1 MRQASRLSGPSIF
14 MAHAALPLVVVAPFA
29 YLVVCAFIGALLAY
43 PLHFVVPESLDFQA
57 LVYKTAEILMALSL
71 FPIGRSLGIGKRDI
85 GWVGPLKPLLWKTL
99 RGFGWGALM
108 LGIHVLLLVLLDVRV
123 LNHEKL
129 QIGRIL
135 SLSIKGVLIGIAI
148 ASLEEPIFRGF
159 LFGVLLRKTNH
170 LKAVLVT
177 SFYFSALHFLST
189 DMRPE
194 FAEVRWNTGFIIVF
208 DAFSHLLRIHLDSF
222 IALFVAGAFLSCVRL
237 YFSSS
242 GLSYC
247 IGIHAGWVFVIKATS
262 PLTIRSIVSPLQ
274 NLVSDFDGNIGY
286 LSATWTSVLII
297 LLIIKMH
304 RQGIQISPSDGLA

>member
-1 MRQASRLSGPSIF
+1 MTLTSRPSARSRL
-14 MAHAALPLVVVAPFA
+14 MACAALPLAMVVAPFA
-29 YLVVCAFIGALLAY
+29 YMVLCALLGALLAY
-43 PLHFVVPESLDFQA
+43 PLHFAVPESFDFQA

-71 FPIGRSLGIGKRDI
+71 FPIGRCLGIGRLDI
-85 GWVGPLKPLLWKTL
+85 GLAGPIKPLLRQTL
-99 RGFGWGALM
+99 RGFCWGALM
-108 LGIHVLLLVLLDVRV
+108 LGIHVLVLVLLDVRV
-123 LNHEKL
+123 INPEKL

-135 SLSIKGVLIGIAI
+135 SLSAKGVLIGLAI

-159 LFGVLLRKTNH
+159 LFGVMLRNANRFM
-170 LKAVLVT
+170 AVAVT
-177 SFYFSALHFLST
+177 SFYFAALHFLST

-208 DAFSHLLRIHLDSF
+208 DAFSHLVSIHLDSF
-222 IALFVAGAFLSCVRL
+222 VALFVAGAFLSCVRL

-274 NLVSDFDGNIGY
+274 NLVSGFDGNIGY
-286 LSATWTSVLII
+286 LSASWTGMLIVW
-297 LLIIKMH
+297 LVMKMRNQEKH
-304 RQGIQISPSDGLA
+304 GHQPLN